1 MYNVTLDY
9 AKNNFEAL
17 IARAKNEPGGVAI
30 VQDNQ
35 SFVFISQEEL
45 ESWVETAELLQ
56 DGLLADVQKARED
69 YQRGEVATMEEV
81 FD

>member
-9 AKNNFEAL
+9 AKNNFEEL
-17 IARAKNEPGGVAI
+17 IARARTEPGGVAI
-30 VQDNQ
+30 VQENQ
-35 SFVFISQEEL
+35 SFVLISQEEL
-45 ESWVETAELLQ
+45 ESWIETAELLQ
-56 DGLLADVQKARED
+56 DSLLADVQKARED